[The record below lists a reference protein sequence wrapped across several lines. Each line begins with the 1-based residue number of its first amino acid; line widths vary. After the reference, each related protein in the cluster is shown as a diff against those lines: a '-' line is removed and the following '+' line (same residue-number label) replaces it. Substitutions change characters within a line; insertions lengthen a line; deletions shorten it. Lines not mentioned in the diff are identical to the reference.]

1 MEDLSRAWVVIR
13 EIDLLL
19 SQLIDILKPYIDP
32 VDEWMLEKEA
42 VEIIRKLSSWIE
54 AVATRRTGL

>member
-1 MEDLSRAWVVIR
+1 VEDLSRAWVVIR